1 MHENKND
8 EKEPTASLNFIEE
21 IIHRDFET
29 DKYQQR
35 VHTRFP
41 PEPNGFLHIGHAKS
55 ICLNFG
61 LGLKY
66 NGKTNLR
73 FDDTNPTTE
82 KDDYVEAIKA
92 DIEWLGFEWNEEP
105 LFASDYFP
113 QMYAYAVE
121 LIKKGKAYVDFSTPE
136 EIAEQKGT
144 PTQAGT
150 GNKYR
155 NTDVETNLALFEA
168 MRNGEYA
175 DGTCVLRAKIDLASP
190 NMIMRDPVI
199 YRIKK
204 AHHHR
209 TGDNWCIYPMYDFA
223 HCLSDSIEGITHSIC
238 TLEFEPHRE
247 LYDWILIELGVYR
260 PQQIEFAR
268 LNLEYAIT
276 SKRRLLKLVEGGHV
290 NGWDDP
296 RLYTISGLR
305 RRGFTA
311 QAIRDLATTVGIS
324 KRESLT
330 EVALMEYCLREDLNK
345 VANRI
350 MVVHEPIKVV
360 ITNYEA
366 GKVEYLKAENNPED
380 ATAGVREIPFAREI
394 YIEADDF
401 MENPPKKYFRLFPGG
416 KVRLKHAY
424 IIECNEVIKDEAGNI
439 VELHCTYI
447 ENSKSGEDTSGVSVK
462 GTIHWVAVETAQPV
476 TLRLYEQLFVL
487 PSLADVAEDKD
498 FLDYLNPNSLTVKT
512 AYAEPAIK
520 NGKAGDKY
528 QFLRKGY
535 YCVDP
540 DTTEGEMIFNLT
552 IGLKDS
558 WAKIAKK

>member
-447 ENSKSGEDTSGVSVK
+447 ENSKSGEDTSGVAVK

>member
-8 EKEPTASLNFIEE
+8 EKEPIASLNFIEE
-21 IIHRDFET
+21 IIENDFT
-29 DKYQQR
+29 TNKYQQR

-92 DIEWLGFEWNEEP
+92 DIQWLGFDWNEDA

-113 QMYAYAVE
+113 QMYAYAVD

-136 EIAEQKGT
+136 EIAIQKGT

-155 NTDVETNLALFEA
+155 DTDVATNLALFEA
-168 MRNGEYA
+168 MRDGEYA

-209 TGDNWCIYPMYDFA
+209 TGDTWCIYPMYDFA

-247 LYDWILIELGVYR
+247 LYDWILIELGTYR

-276 SKRRLLKLVEGGHV
+276 SKRRLLKLVEGAHV
-290 NGWDDP
+290 TGWDDP

-350 MVVHEPIKVV
+350 MVVHEPIKVL
-360 ITNYEA
+360 ITNYDA
-366 GKVEYLKAENNPED
+366 AKVEYLKAENNPED
-380 ATAGVREIPFAREI
+380 ATAGVREIPFSREI
-394 YIEADDF
+394 FIDADDF

-447 ENSKSGEDTSGVSVK
+447 ENSKSGEDTSGISVK
-462 GTIHWVAVETAQPV
+462 GTIHWVAAPTAQPV
-476 TLRLYEQLFVL
+476 TLRMYEQLFVL

-498 FLDYLNPNSLTVKT
+498 FLDYLNPNSLSIKT

-520 NGKAGDKY
+520 SAKAGDKF

-540 DTTEGEMIFNLT
+540 DTTENDLIFNLT